1 MYILGKL
8 EKGMFGEKDYRVIC
22 PKCKNIIT
30 DRDSLLEKYDSLP
43 SATSYL
49 EALTH
54 GTDMYKCDKCKH
66 VSSIGFVWHERRKKF
81 NNSIRFLK
89 NLPIYSYRIIIGLS
103 GYLLNKIFK
112 K

>member
-49 EALTH
+49 GALVD
-54 GTDMYKCDKCKH
+54 GTDIYKCDKCKH
-66 VSSIGFVWHERRKKF
+66 VSSIGYVWHERRKKF

-89 NLPIYSYRIIIGLS
+89 KLPIFSYSIIIGLS
-103 GYLLNKIFK
+103 GHLLKKIFK